1 MSFCGKSY
9 KLAAGQSQGKNIPSY
24 FMGKIFKAFHILSPI
39 YSSLPLPISH
49 AYKTDPESHYFCRL
63 ALLQSHSPSCLCS
76 SCQVL
81 PHRDHKALLA
91 STKSAFSA
99 INPMMPDVGIPY
111 CHDNTLQAFIFIVI
125 FFTSRA
131 LILTFLRVSTKAQC
145 WACRK
150 CIIKKS

>member
-1 MSFCGKSY
+1 MCHLVQLILNVQSVLENTKQTQKVIISVVSLSYNPTLLPVSALPAGSFLIG
-9 KLAAGQSQGKNIPSY
+9 
-24 FMGKIFKAFHILSPI
+24 
-39 YSSLPLPISH
+39 
-49 AYKTDPESHYFCRL
+49 
-63 ALLQSHSPSCLCS
+63 
-76 SCQVL
+76 
-81 PHRDHKALLA
+81 DHKALLA